1 MMSHYYIGA
10 DIGGTTVKLAIIEE
24 TGTIKKK
31 WEIPTN
37 TANQGEAIPSDI
49 AISISETLKE
59 EAIDTSMVVGIGA
72 GAPGFVDTT
81 TGYIHEAV
89 NIGWKDFDF
98 GNLLKELT
106 GMTVWVD
113 NDANLAALGENW
125 LGAGE
130 GCTELI
136 AVTLGTGVG
145 GGIIANGQ
153 ILNGANGTAAEL
165 GHVTVVPN
173 GGAPCNCGKTGC
185 LETVSSATGIV
196 RKAKEAAEKHPES
209 KLNEFIN
216 DSTLTSKNVFD
227 ASKDGDEAASGVIA
241 EITDVLGMA
250 IANMAIAINPEKI
263 VIGGGVSKAG
273 DLLLEPLEKAYR
285 KYALPRTAE
294 ASSFGIAEL
303 GNDAG
308 VIGGAFLVKKNK

>member
-1 MMSHYYIGA
+1 MEHYFIGA
-10 DIGGTTVKLAIIEE
+10 DIGGTTVKLAFIREDGEI
-24 TGTIKKK
+24 TKK

-37 TANQGEAIPSDI
+37 TEKKGESIPADI
-49 AISISETLKE
+49 AESITEKMEEDRMDKE
-59 EAIDTSMVVGIGA
+59 LILGIGA
-72 GAPGFVDTT
+72 GAPGFVDTK

-89 NIGWKDFDF
+89 NIGWKDFNF
-98 GNLLKELT
+98 GPLLSDLT
-106 GMTVWVD
+106 GFPVWVD

-125 LGAGE
+125 LGAGK

-153 ILNGANGTAAEL
+153 VLNGANGTAAEL
-165 GHVTVVPN
+165 GHVTVIPE

-196 RKAKEAAEKHPES
+196 RRGKEMIGDYPES
-209 KLNEFIN
+209 
-216 DSTLTSKNVFD
+216 TLHPHIKTGALTAKDVFE
-227 ASKDGDEAASGVIA
+227 ASKAGDEAAKQVIN
-241 EITDVLGMA
+241 EVTDVLGMA

-273 DLLLEPLEKAYR
+273 DWLLEPLEKSYR
-285 KYALPRTAE
+285 KYALSRTAE
-294 ASSFGIAEL
+294 ASTFGIAEL

-308 VIGGAFLVKKNK
+308 VIGGAYLVKKNR